1 MFRRWAINR
10 LLLIH
15 FIDGVDEGMQV
26 RDSQVRCM
34 AAVCVW
40 ALVLVVLLPGLI
52 LQSIDTRF
60 GAALAVQCAVVAHSG
75 GGLTKVLTDTS
86 VRLVAFGFWLF
97 AYVWLG
103 LAPLAMLATDSYPL
117 EHRSDE
123 TTAFVA
129 AALTE
134 LGLLAYSAGVAWAAG
149 RNDGRSVVFV
159 PLLSR
164 RLSPLPVLMLCAL
177 SLALAAVLIPGQ
189 EGGLRAFFASRQAL
203 WQSRAESDPTHTL
216 RVWALAV
223 PAFWALV
230 ALVQLPRPNRKDR
243 LVRAIRWTALPSLL
257 VLNVIVNNPISRPR
271 FWAGTVLLVL
281 LFSWRRFSTPRAFR
295 VAAAAIT
302 AVVLFAFPYSDYFR
316 YDEREALQVVPLAEQ
331 FSTSMDYDAFQQMQ
345 TGIDYVQENGFSPAA
360 ALGVVLF
367 MVPRSMWPD
376 KPQATGIELAQYAGY
391 DFHNLSAPVWIESY
405 LWGGAPCVV
414 AAFCLLGAAGRRMDD
429 IRERLRHRQRTLAV
443 LLVPA
448 FAFYQMV
455 FLRGSLMAIV
465 GPLLLLLTVPLF
477 ITTRAAAPS
486 PSPVRP
492 PATTSGRAPTPGFIP
507 GHRRHP

>member
-1 MFRRWAINR
+1 
-10 LLLIH
+10 
-15 FIDGVDEGMQV
+15 
-26 RDSQVRCM
+26 M

-40 ALVLVVLLPGLI
+40 SLVLVVLLPALI

-60 GAALAVQCAVVAHSG
+60 GAALAVQCVVVVHAG
-75 GGLTKVLTDTS
+75 GGLTRVLTDAS

-103 LAPLAMLATDSYPL
+103 LAPLAMLATNSYPL
-117 EHRSDE
+117 EYRTGE
-123 TTAFVA
+123 TTAFA
-129 AALTE
+129 AATLTE
-134 LGLLAYSAGVAWAAG
+134 LGLLAYSAGAALSAG
-149 RNDGRSVVFV
+149 RNGGSSVVFA

-164 RLSPLPVLMLCAL
+164 RLSPLPVLLLCGL

-189 EGGLRAFFASRQAL
+189 EGGLRAFFTSRQAL
-203 WQSRAESDPTHTL
+203 WQSRAEADATHAL
-216 RVWALAV
+216 RIWALAV
-223 PAFWALV
+223 PAFWALA
-230 ALVQLPRPNRKDR
+230 ALVQLPRPPQRGR
-243 LVRAIRWTALPSLL
+243 LLRAIHWAVLPSLL

-316 YDEREALQVVPLAEQ
+316 YDEREAVQVVPLAEQ

-345 TGIDYVQENGFSPAA
+345 TGIDYVQENGFSPSAV
-360 ALGVVLF
+360 LGLILF
-367 MVPRSMWPD
+367 MVPRSMWPE

-391 DFHNLSAPVWIESY
+391 EFHNLSAPLWIESY

-414 AAFCLLGAAGRRMDD
+414 AVFCLLGAAGRRMDD
-429 IRERLRHRQRTLAV
+429 VRERLRHRRRTLAV

-448 FAFYQMV
+448 FAFYQLI

-465 GPLLLLLTVPLF
+465 GPLLLLLTVPLL
-477 ITTRAAAPS
+477 ITSRAAGPSRSPAPGRQ
-486 PSPVRP
+486 PK
-492 PATTSGRAPTPGFIP
+492 TTSHALIP
-507 GHRRHP
+507 GHRRHS

>member
-1 MFRRWAINR
+1 
-10 LLLIH
+10 
-15 FIDGVDEGMQV
+15 
-26 RDSQVRCM
+26 M

-40 ALVLVVLLPGLI
+40 ALLLVVLLPALI
-52 LQSIDTRF
+52 LQSTDTRF
-60 GAALAVQCAVVAHSG
+60 GAALAVQCVVVAHAG

-117 EHRSDE
+117 HYRTGE
-123 TTAFVA
+123 TTALA
-129 AALTE
+129 ATGLTE
-134 LGLLAYSAGVAWAAG
+134 LGLLAYSAGAALAAG
-149 RNDGRSVVFV
+149 RDDSRSLVFA

-164 RLSPLPVLMLCAL
+164 SLSPLPVLLLCGVSL
-177 SLALAAVLIPGQ
+177 VLALVLIPGQ
-189 EGGLRAFFASRQAL
+189 EGGLRAFFTSRQAL
-203 WQSRAESDPTHTL
+203 WRTRTEADPTHTL
-216 RVWALAV
+216 RVWILAV

-230 ALVQLPRPNRKDR
+230 ALVRLPRPDRKHR
-243 LVRAIRWTALPSLL
+243 VLRAVRWTALPCLL
-257 VLNVIVNNPISRPR
+257 ALNVIVNNPISRPR

-281 LFSWRRFSTPRAFR
+281 LFSWRRFSSPRVFR

-316 YDEREALQVVPLAEQ
+316 YDEREALHVVPLAEQ
-331 FSTSMDYDAFQQMQ
+331 FTSSMDYDAFQQMQ
-345 TGIDYVQENGFSPAA
+345 TGIDYVQENGFSPSA
-360 ALGVVLF
+360 ALGLVLF

-429 IRERLRHRQRTLAV
+429 VRERLRHRQRALAV

-465 GPLLLLLTVPLF
+465 GPLLLLLTVPLL
-477 ITTRAAAPS
+477 ITTRAAGPSRS

-492 PATTSGRAPTPGFIP
+492 PATSDHAPIPGLVP

>member
-1 MFRRWAINR
+1 
-10 LLLIH
+10 
-15 FIDGVDEGMQV
+15 
-26 RDSQVRCM
+26 M
-34 AAVCVW
+34 AAVGVW
-40 ALVLVVLLPGLI
+40 ALLLVVLLPALI
-52 LQSIDTRF
+52 LQSTDTRF
-60 GAALAVQCAVVAHSG
+60 GAALAVQCVVVAHAG

-117 EHRSDE
+117 QYRTGE
-123 TTAFVA
+123 TTALA
-129 AALTE
+129 ATGLTE
-134 LGLLAYSAGVAWAAG
+134 LGLLAYSAGVALAAG
-149 RNDGRSVVFV
+149 RDDSRSLVFA

-164 RLSPLPVLMLCAL
+164 SLSPLPVLLLCGV
-177 SLALAAVLIPGQ
+177 SLLLGTVLIPGQ
-189 EGGLRAFFASRQAL
+189 EGGLRAFFTSRQAL
-203 WQSRAESDPTHTL
+203 WQSRTEADPTHTL
-216 RVWALAV
+216 RVWILAV

-230 ALVQLPRPNRKDR
+230 ALVRLPRPDR
-243 LVRAIRWTALPSLL
+243 RHRLPRAVRWTALPCLL
-257 VLNVIVNNPISRPR
+257 ALNVIVNNPISRPR

-281 LFSWRRFSTPRAFR
+281 LFSWRRFSSPRVFR

-302 AVVLFAFPYSDYFR
+302 ALVLFAFPYSDYFR
-316 YDEREALQVVPLAEQ
+316 YDEREALHVVPLAEQ
-331 FSTSMDYDAFQQMQ
+331 FSSSMDYDAFQQMQ
-345 TGIDYVQENGFSPAA
+345 TGIDYVQENGFSPSA
-360 ALGVVLF
+360 ALGLFLF

-429 IRERLRHRQRTLAV
+429 VRERLRHRQGTLAV

-465 GPLLLLLTVPLF
+465 GPLLLLLTVPLL
-477 ITTRAAAPS
+477 ITTRAARPSRS

-492 PATTSGRAPTPGFIP
+492 PATSDHAPIPGLVP